1 MRLGDGVTLASATT
15 YLPAGRE
22 TLADM
27 ITTGRVMPADAPRLG
42 VTEVPVSDVDAP
54 ELAVIAATS
63 ALAVTDCPATDVGV
77 LVHAWTYD
85 QGHDFWS
92 PAHYI
97 ADQLGATQALPFG
110 VQEMRN
116 GGAVGIGLAAT
127 RLLADPDM
135 SAALVTTADRFCLP
149 GFDRWAGDY
158 AVAYGDAGTALL
170 LSRRSSAARGDLV
183 LRTIEYDTAAQVES
197 MHRGAD
203 QFSAAPLAHSPRI
216 DIRRT
221 KNNYPETAG
230 EFQGVASTSVF
241 EVVLRALSTIDVD
254 PADSRIRH
262 ILLPRLSD
270 DVLGLMYVS
279 VLAGRVKG
287 DVCVL
292 RAGTGHLGCGDMAAN
307 LTHIVDS
314 DMLDDGEFALV
325 IGGGG
330 GFTWSCAVVQRQ

>member
-1 MRLGDGVTLASATT
+1 MRLGDGVTLAAAVTH
-15 YLPAGRE
+15 LPTGRE

-27 ITTGRVMPADAPRLG
+27 IDTGRVGQADASRLG
-42 VTEVPVSDVDAP
+42 VTEVPVSDVAAP
-54 ELAVIAATS
+54 ELAVTAANS
-63 ALAVTDCPATDVGV
+63 ALAVTGCPATDVGT
-77 LVHAWTYD
+77 LVHAWTYH
-85 QGHDFWS
+85 QGQDFWS

-97 ADQLGATQALPFG
+97 AGQLGATRALPFG
-110 VQEMRN
+110 VQQMCD

-127 RLLADPDM
+127 RLLADPDLP
-135 SAALVTTADRFCLP
+135 AALVTTADRFCLP
-149 GFDRWAGDY
+149 GFDRWTGDY

-170 LSRRSSAARGDLV
+170 LSQRSSAASGNLV
-183 LRTIEYDTAAQVES
+183 LRTVE
-197 MHRGAD
+197 HTT
-203 QFSAAPLAHSPRI
+203 AAPLAHNQQIGMTPRG
-216 DIRRT
+216 R
-221 KNNYPETAG
+221 G

-270 DVLGLMYVS
+270 DVLELMYVS

-287 DVCVL
+287 DMCVL
-292 RAGTGHLGCGDMAAN
+292 REGTGHLGCGDMAAN

-314 DMLDDGEFALV
+314 DLLDEDEFALV